1 MIKFDLTSFQCEDF
15 TSRPSPRRTR
25 SSPAVVL
32 ALPLAE
38 SSRTGNDT
46 LWTSFPQLSTR
57 PICFPSSILRDER
70 CGSHGGE
77 PTSKSLSNP
86 CVVENR
92 RAHPRKALGG
102 AMLVCVKLPFDFKLV
117 FPPIHQYFIC
127 NSILFHRIFLPS
139 SCFSLLTT
147 EVYLSKII

>member
-38 SSRTGNDT
+38 SCRTGSDT

-57 PICFPSSILRDER
+57 PICFPSSIFRDER

-102 AMLVCVKLPFDFKLV
+102 RCWYVSNCLSISNLSFL
-117 FPPIHQYFIC
+117 QFI
-127 NSILFHRIFLPS
+127 NISSVILFS
-139 SCFSLLTT
+139 STASFCLRVVSRF
-147 EVYLSKII
+147 